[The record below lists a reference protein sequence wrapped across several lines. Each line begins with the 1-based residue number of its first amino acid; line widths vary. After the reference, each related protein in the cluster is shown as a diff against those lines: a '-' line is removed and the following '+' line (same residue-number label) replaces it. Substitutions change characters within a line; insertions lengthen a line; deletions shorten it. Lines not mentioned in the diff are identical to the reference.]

1 MPRKHGAS
9 KCQMEN
15 EKTTQIL
22 AKKQLKSCLNIQFQC
37 VVIVLTFILIEL
49 PYRVE
54 MRCI

>member
-22 AKKQLKSCLNIQFQC
+22 VKKQLKSCLNIQFQC